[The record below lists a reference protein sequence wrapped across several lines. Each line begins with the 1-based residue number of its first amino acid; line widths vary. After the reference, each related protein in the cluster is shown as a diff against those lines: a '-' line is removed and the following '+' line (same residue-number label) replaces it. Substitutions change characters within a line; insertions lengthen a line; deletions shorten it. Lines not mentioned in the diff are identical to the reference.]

1 MKYYAHLVKV
11 ISESANLFDLD
22 VPEYRVEGTTKVLC
36 DGYRKVEKSF
46 CHSATTTLVTKAML
60 GVFGCV
66 PAFDSYFTT
75 GFGSGMFGERSLG
88 GILEFY
94 DANREIIDDSRIST
108 LAFDLGQDS
117 TTFKYPVAKVIDM
130 IFFIEGMNKVR

>member
-1 MKYYAHLVKV
+1 MKV

-22 VPEYRVEGTTKVLC
+22 VPEYRVEGTNKVLC

-88 GILEFY
+88 GYL
-94 DANREIIDDSRIST
+94 S
-108 LAFDLGQDS
+108 S
-117 TTFKYPVAKVIDM
+117 TTP
-130 IFFIEGMNKVR
+130 IERLSTILVFQLWLST